1 MKETGLV
8 KIPIAINSNEVNREL
23 LLAEKTFEDTFI
35 LCSIPAFT
43 YGFGLGDEIGLI
55 NAAEGKV
62 KLVKR
67 AGNVTIRLFKV
78 GSLNNKLVNDFVE
91 KLESQGGVYEVALTA
106 ETENARSLL
115 LVSLPFTYGFRN
127 IEKDMLIFE
136 GDDYSWEYGNI
147 YDDKGELLGWWKD

>member
-67 AGNVTIRLFKV
+67 AGNVTIRLFKL